1 MSIQKIGYACINT
14 ELRAQ
19 GIQTNRGCIK
29 RTFLEKG
36 TSYVGELA
44 LQNFTDLLEILR
56 WNVANDIRFFRV
68 SSDILPWHSEYNI
81 EDLPQFNDIESIA
94 ASIGVYVNENDIRLT
109 THPGPYNVL
118 PSPREDVVN
127 RTIRDL
133 TCHGELFDL
142 LGLSRTRYNKIN
154 IHCNG
159 VYGDKRTALDRFVKN
174 YKRLPESVKSRL
186 TIENDDKASMYNVGD
201 LLRLYDEVGTPI
213 VFDYH
218 HYLFNTGDINEEDSL
233 KLAAMTW
240 GDVTPV
246 VHYSESKR
254 LHEYDNKIKPQAH
267 SNLISKLPETYGID
281 VDVMVEAK
289 SKEQAIMPFIKER
302 NALAL

>member
-1 MSIQKIGYACINT
+1 MINKIGYACINT

-19 GIQTNRGCIK
+19 GITTNRGCIK

-56 WNVANDIRFFRV
+56 WNVANDIRFFRI

-81 EDLPQFNDIESIA
+81 EFLPQFNDIESIA
-94 ASIGVYVNENDIRLT
+94 ASIGEYVSENDIRLT
-109 THPGPYNVL
+109 THPSHFNVL
-118 PSPREDVVN
+118 PSPREDVVQ

-142 LGLSRTRYNKIN
+142 LGLSRTRQSKIN
-154 IHCNG
+154 IHVGG
-159 VYGDKRTALDRFVKN
+159 VYGDKDAALGRFIKN
-174 YKRLPESVKSRL
+174 YERLPESVKTRL
-186 TIENDDKASMYNVGD
+186 TVENDDKASMYHVGD

-213 VFDYH
+213 VFDVH
-218 HYLFNTGDINEEDSL
+218 HFIFNDGGMSEEESL
-233 KLAAMTW
+233 KLAALTW

-254 LHEYDNKIKPQAH
+254 LHEYDNTIKAQAH
-267 SNLISKLPETYGID
+267 SDLISKLPETYGIE
-281 VDVMVEAK
+281 VDLMVEAK
-289 SKEQAIMPFIKER
+289 SKEQAILPFIRER
-302 NALAL
+302 NNAVAL